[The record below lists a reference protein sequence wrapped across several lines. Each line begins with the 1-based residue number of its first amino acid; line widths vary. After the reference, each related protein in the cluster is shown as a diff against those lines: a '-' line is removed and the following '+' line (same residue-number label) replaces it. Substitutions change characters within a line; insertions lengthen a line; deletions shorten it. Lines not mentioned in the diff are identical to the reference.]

1 MRPLIAAVLT
11 LAAAAVLAAGAGAAG
26 GRGVVHDA
34 AARGRP
40 TVTVAPSRFGRIIT
54 DGRGFT
60 LYLFTRESTTRS
72 ECYGACA
79 KAWPPLILRG
89 RLTAGAG
96 AHRSILGTTRRRDGS
111 RQVTYRGHPLYYFV
125 GEKHAGE
132 IFCQNVNEFYGD
144 WLIVNPDG
152 SPNRSPH

>member
-1 MRPLIAAVLT
+1 MRPAIVVVLALAALAVPT
-11 LAAAAVLAAGAGAAG
+11 GAAAAGQ
-26 GRGVVHDA
+26 
-34 AARGRP
+34 P
-40 TVTVAPSRFGRIIT
+40 TVKVAPSRFGKIVT
-54 DGRGFT
+54 DGRGYT
-60 LYLFTRESTTRS
+60 LYLFTKERTTRS

-79 KAWPPLILRG
+79 KAWPPFLVRG
-89 RLTAGAG
+89 PLTAGAG
-96 AHRSILGTTRRRDGS
+96 ARRSLLATTRRHDGS
-111 RQVTYRGHPLYYFV
+111 RQATYRGHPLYYYA